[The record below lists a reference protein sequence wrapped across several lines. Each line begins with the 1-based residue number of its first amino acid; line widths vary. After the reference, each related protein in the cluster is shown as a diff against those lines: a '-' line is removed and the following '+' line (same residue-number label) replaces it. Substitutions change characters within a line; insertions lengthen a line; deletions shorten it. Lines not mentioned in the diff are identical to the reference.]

1 MYHDNVDF
9 SKLSAQEFIDKIDL
23 KYYHNQIEL
32 IEKKISNIRLGYSEY
47 HGIYSHIQHRVLTGN
62 DALKRIKELESQKE
76 KIKKQMKEYSDFVRD
91 VHFLEGRAE
100 RVVGNDALI
109 DLFEKTM
116 RDVLKPFDYEKEQR
130 VETKFNDKY
139 GKKMF
144 KLIKKDHRNVYKEER
159 KITKPLYKA
168 LKKYAKKMRLDG
180 GLSAGI
186 SMENALKEARIP
198 MDHLFGRVLYDLE
211 KEYKENP
218 SQLGVNEALLE
229 RIEKLQKNDEY
240 VDVSTFIVG
249 DSKERIKDLETLR
262 RLPKLPSNLFNIV
275 YNLSSSYKEVYEL
288 GKQVE
293 ILECVKDA
301 FMNTSV
307 TSSNGYEYLVD
318 IYKEQSKKVRDL
330 LKSVDEKFNNSNIT
344 VLIEMHKKLEE
355 LHRQYLAANNTLYNL
370 HDKNAPLNEIYE
382 QEKQVDNIKSEMIQ
396 ILLQYPELNHYDYKI
411 DLEKYKMEEKEKVVQ
426 EKKESR
432 KRLFEGNGSES
443 FLKLRDLLRARK
455 KSVTDE
461 KVVEKTSEEI
471 EKKDDIPVREHVGVE
486 SIEVPEKNSKMEK
499 IVPSEVGRTTEVEVK
514 ENLEIEEDKKLR
526 QNIEIPS
533 QYSGLAVQYYPQY
546 MAFIRSN
553 PDYSNLKY
561 WQYLEQVRPDLKELI
576 EIERKKEERV
586 ENVYKKYI
594 KYVASCG
601 GKQNAMSFKD
611 FAKMHYN
618 VESYDIPQ
626 GYEERTRSL

>member
-1 MYHDNVDF
+1 MYHDNVNF

-32 IEKKISNIRLGYSEY
+32 IEKKISNIKFGYSEY
-47 HGIYSHIQHRVLTGN
+47 HGIYSHLQQKVLTGN

-130 VETKFNDKY
+130 VETQLNDKY
-139 GKKMF
+139 GKKIF

-180 GLSAGI
+180 GLSTGI

-198 MDHLFGRVLYDLE
+198 MDHLFDRVLYDLE

-240 VDVSTFIVG
+240 VEVSTFIVG
-249 DSKERIKDLETLR
+249 DSKERIKDLETLK
-262 RLPKLPSNLFNIV
+262 RLPNLPSNLFNNV
-275 YNLSSSYKEVYEL
+275 YSLSSSYKEVYEL

-301 FMNTSV
+301 FMNTGI

-330 LKSVDEKFNNSNIT
+330 LKSVDEKFKNSNIT

-411 DLEKYKMEEKEKVVQ
+411 DLEKYKMEEKEKVAQ

-443 FLKLRDLLRARK
+443 FLRLRDLLKGRK
-455 KSVTDE
+455 KAVIE
-461 KVVEKTSEEI
+461 EKTVEEI
-471 EKKDDIPVREHVGVE
+471 EKKDDVLVREHVGVE
-486 SIEVPEKNSKMEK
+486 SIEVPEKNSEMEK
-499 IVPSEVGRTTEVEVK
+499 IVPSEVERITKVEVK

-533 QYSGLAVQYYPQY
+533 QYSGYAVQYYPQY

-561 WQYLEQVRPDLKELI
+561 WQYLEQVRPDLIELI
-576 EIERKKEERV
+576 ELERKKEERV

-601 GKQNAMSFKD
+601 GKKNAMSFKD

-618 VESYDIPQ
+618 VESYDISQ
-626 GYEERTRSL
+626 EYEERARSL